1 MPDGLTVNDVLKL
14 TDPDGF
20 GGSEVSKNELRYI
33 AQGEGIV
40 PFMQIE
46 KTIESNIGKDVSPD
60 DIQAAAQALL
70 DISKNSFDGDLDATI
85 EFMRDAVNE
94 NPEIGNMDFAEAV
107 NSGAAAEFVNQ
118 TRAEQ
123 QAVDA
128 ARTSPPTESVPAEN
142 TPPTQ
147 STPTGVSGETEAP
160 SGSPTAVIDEALN
173 GASVDAEQAEIEA
186 RIEALAESE
195 PTESTPPTATTD
207 TPSTLDGLSERF
219 RANESVNESGFA
231 EGIVVRQTMPNL
243 DGDFGGAAQPVSP
256 ESYMDDLKYAQT
268 SKVLESVGM
277 DSGTVLADNKVQ
289 DYEFAQTISKAGY
302 KTVEGDPD
310 LKVENLTQENY
321 PEAYDKAMEFGESMN
336 LDISNNPEIVIGLMA
351 VEVSGNDA
359 IMNAMMEAQRDQAAT
374 QTAPEMNVPEAVA
387 ADPSTDN
394 SDQTIGMKM

>member
-1 MPDGLTVNDVLKL
+1 MPDSLTVNDVLKL

-20 GGSEVSKNELRYI
+20 GGSEVSENELRYI

-70 DISKNSFDGDLDATI
+70 EISKKSFDGDLDATI

-94 NPEIGNMDFAEAV
+94 NPEIGDVDFVEAV

-118 TRAEQ
+118 SRAEQ
-123 QAVDA
+123 QAEAQAGPITETVHAEDA
-128 ARTSPPTESVPAEN
+128 PTTEAVPAEN
-142 TPPTQ
+142 TPTEPAQANIEDMSPVTQ
-147 STPTGVSGETEAP
+147 PV
-160 SGSPTAVIDEALN
+160 
-173 GASVDAEQAEIEA
+173 
-186 RIEALAESE
+186 
-195 PTESTPPTATTD
+195 D

-219 RANESVNESGFA
+219 RANENVNESGFA
-231 EGIVVRQTMPNL
+231 EGIVVRQSMPNL

-277 DSGTVLADNKVQ
+277 DSNTVLADNKVQ
-289 DYEFAQTISKAGY
+289 DYEFAQTVSKAGY
-302 KTVEGDPD
+302 KIMEAEAESGAQIGATTWLSP
-310 LKVENLTQENY
+310 ENLTQENH
-321 PEAYDKAMEFGESMN
+321 PEAYNKAMEFGESMN
-336 LDISNNPEIVIGLMA
+336 LDLSNNPEIVIGLMA
-351 VEVSGNDA
+351 VEVSGNDE
-359 IMNAMMEAQRDQAAT
+359 IMHAMMEAQRDQAAT
-374 QTAPEMNVPEAVA
+374 QAAPNMNTPEAEA

-394 SDQTIGMKM
+394 SDQTIGMRM